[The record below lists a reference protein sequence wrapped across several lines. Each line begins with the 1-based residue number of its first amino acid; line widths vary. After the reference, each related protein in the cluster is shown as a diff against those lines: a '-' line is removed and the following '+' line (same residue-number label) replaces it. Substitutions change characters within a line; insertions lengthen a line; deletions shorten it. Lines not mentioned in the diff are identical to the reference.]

1 MRAPQNWHQK
11 AIKAAYSSG
20 DKEWMLTAVF
30 LEDVLQIAD
39 PKQFQ
44 SFLFFSET
52 NSDAGFTNSGWS

>member
-30 LEDVLQIAD
+30 LETAD
-39 PKQFQ
+39 PEIHCEAVNAAGNWE
-44 SFLFFSET
+44 L
-52 NSDAGFTNSGWS
+52 DAAGLTSSH